1 MTTPSRVDWS
11 LPAGRPNALYGTGAR
26 AEEKVLVH
34 LTGISAT
41 VVVVGHVVLTTG
53 TSWMLWQYVVAAVLV
68 FDLAGG
74 VVANGLNSA
83 KRDHHAPRGQEDEHG
98 VDRMLRKPVL
108 FTALHIHPVVVGMV
122 FPGGSRWWGPGV
134 YVAVLAAVILVR
146 CCPLYLQRPM
156 ALFACSLTAVI
167 APLTTAPEGFSWLLP
182 IMVLK
187 LALAHAVQEEPYR
200 PVTAAQRHRCGFT
213 KSIRPSTS
221 PADTSAPAPTDASA
235 TEPAEDSPQP
245 ALWKDIR

>member
-1 MTTPSRVDWS
+1 MATTSRVDWT

-26 AEEKVLVH
+26 TEEKVLAQLAAV
-34 LTGISAT
+34 SAT
-41 VVVVGHVVLTTG
+41 VVVIGHAVLTTG

-83 KRDHHAPRGQEDEHG
+83 KRDHHAPRGQENDHG
-98 VDRMLRKPVL
+98 ANRVLRKPVL

-122 FPGGSRWWGPGV
+122 FPGGSRWWGPGM

-156 ALFACSLTAVI
+156 ALFACSLTTVI
-167 APLTTAPEGFSWLLP
+167 APLAGAPDGFSWLLP

-200 PVTAAQRHRCGFT
+200 PVTSAQQHRRGST
-213 KSIRPSTS
+213 KLIRPTTS
-221 PADTSAPAPTDASA
+221 PADTPVSASSDASA
-235 TEPAEDSPQP
+235 NKPAEDAPRP
-245 ALWKDIR
+245 ASWKDIR